1 MHSLSE
7 AQEIARHI
15 LEHDVRV
22 NSNEELALPKE
33 KLQELHI

>member
-1 MHSLSE
+1 MHSLEE

-15 LEHDVRV
+15 LDRDVRV

-33 KLQELHI
+33 TLKELHI